1 MNRIV
6 LCDVSKT
13 KKPSPKLASLSRT
26 SNPLIRS
33 QDSDHSI
40 FVPLHYESNYSYPV
54 IVWLHGSNDDE
65 RQLKKIM
72 PLVSMRNYVGIGV
85 CGTELVGGDRAS
97 GLYEGYSWNQNIESI
112 LESQTKVN
120 DCLTAAHERFNI
132 RPDRVFL
139 AGFGDG
145 GTMALRIGLMNPE
158 KFAGVASIGGGL
170 PRHLQPF
177 SRINAARSLQVMI
190 AQGKE
195 SDEYTTDQLCDDLR
209 MFHRAGMTVTLR
221 QYPCGQEV
229 NTAMLSAFDSWVMEI
244 VSGRRAEIEQTYSTE
259 NRN

>member
-6 LCDVSKT
+6 LCDVPKT

-54 IVWLHGSNDDE
+54 IVWLHGPKDDE
-65 RQLKKIM
+65 RQLKKVM

-85 CGTELVGGDRAS
+85 CGTQLVGGERAS
-97 GLYEGYSWNQNIESI
+97 GSYEGYSWRQDTTSI
-112 LESQTKVN
+112 LESQAKVI
-120 DCLTAAHERFNI
+120 DCLQAAQERFNI
-132 RPDRVFL
+132 RMDRVFL
-139 AGFGDG
+139 AGYDAG
-145 GTMALRIGLMNPE
+145 GTMALRLGLMNPE
-158 KFAGVASIGGGL
+158 RFAGVASIGGAL
-170 PRHLQPF
+170 PQQAQPF
-177 SRINAARSLQVMI
+177 SRINAARSLQVMVS
-190 AQGKE
+190 QGKE
-195 SDEYTTDQLCDDLR
+195 SEEYSTDQLCADLR
-209 MFHRAGMTVTLR
+209 MFHRAGMSVTLR

-229 NTAMLSAFDSWVMEI
+229 STAMLRALDNWIMQIISGQPVDSEQAFSA
-244 VSGRRAEIEQTYSTE
+244 E